1 MCWRDRKMNLVKERE
16 LNYRITVI
24 RDDDDIQLLMLEFE
38 AIDYSKIYAEIVV
51 KKIGSKGIILEFPDY
66 EEAPRGFL
74 GLMNYYALGYSGAT
88 LHVRGDRGRS
98 ENKQPASIYFPFLN
112 NNSDEESYYN
122 YVYQDGLDLVN
133 ILEKEFLDIEV
144 IVVAKGQGAAI
155 GLAVAAISQKIA
167 KLFISNVQNFD
178 FKYIF
183 DNNLDV
189 GVYDGIREYARN
201 YPEKEEYLLMRLGEI
216 DVMQYC
222 DEVSVEVNFG
232 YSKLDEKNI
241 VINKKLESMFKR
253 KEVTIFECEEEDLH
267 VKLLE
272 KWLLGDLKPGG
283 KLD

>member
-1 MCWRDRKMNLVKERE
+1 MNLVKERE

-38 AIDYSKIYAEIVV
+38 AIDYSKIYVEIVV

-66 EEAPRGFL
+66 EEVPRGFL
-74 GLMNYYALGYSGAT
+74 GLMSYYALGYSGAT

-112 NNSDEESYYN
+112 NNKDEELYYN

-133 ILEKEFLDIEV
+133 ILEKEFPDIEV

-155 GLAVAAISQKIA
+155 GLVVAAISQKIA

-216 DVMQYC
+216 DVIQYC
-222 DEVSVEVNFG
+222 DEVSAEVHYG
-232 YSKLDEKNI
+232 YSKLDEKNSI
-241 VINKKLESMFKR
+241 LNNKLERIFKQN
-253 KEVTIFECEEEDLH
+253 EVTIFECEEENLH

-272 KWLLGDLKPGG
+272 KWLKNTMKSSADK
-283 KLD
+283 